1 MDSANLNTIQ
11 TKIVEVRG
19 MRVMLDSDLAG
30 LYQVQTKVLNQTFK
44 RNIRRFPSDF
54 AFQLTQDE
62 WDRLRSQIVTSNDTR
77 GGRRYLPYVFTEH
90 GTLMLASIL
99 KSNIAI
105 HVNTLIIR
113 AFISLRNN
121 CCSNLNDQDLK
132 HDIFRLERHIHHIS
146 DAIQLQH
153 KLDTAMQNQKIQQ
166 LSEQVGQ
173 LSRIL
178 DEFQNAHVVIQR
190 PEDEGLG

>member
-44 RNIRRFPSDF
+44 RNIRRFRSDF

-77 GGRRYLPYVFTEH
+77 GGRRYFPYV
-90 GTLMLASIL
+90 I
-99 KSNIAI
+99 K
-105 HVNTLIIR
+105 IR
-113 AFISLRNN
+113 
-121 CCSNLNDQDLK
+121 
-132 HDIFRLERHIHHIS
+132 
-146 DAIQLQH
+146 
-153 KLDTAMQNQKIQQ
+153 
-166 LSEQVGQ
+166 
-173 LSRIL
+173 
-178 DEFQNAHVVIQR
+178 
-190 PEDEGLG
+190 